1 METKFVKGLFFKEK
15 HANAPDF
22 VIGKLSA
29 ERLELIEFLQS
40 ESDEWV
46 NMDIKL
52 SKEGK
57 HYIAVDTWKPDVA
70 NNATTESNTQEA
82 ETDDL
87 PFQQVIE

>member
-1 METKFVKGLFFKEK
+1 MSETKFVKGLFFKEK
-15 HANAPDF
+15 HQNAPDF

-29 ERLELIEFLQS
+29 KRLELIEFLQS

-70 NNATTESNTQEA
+70 NNATSVNNAQVDEESG
-82 ETDDL
+82 L
-87 PFQQVIE
+87 PF